1 MDTAAEEADRAKRA
15 REDDPDA
22 PPERGAPAP
31 RLDDAT
37 GPADAPAATDSMSVD
52 GAQPQPELGRPGASG
67 SEGAS
72 QTRRESAGATSAWP
86 RREPRV
92 GPRYQVDAR
101 WLDAARAD
109 DPAPCDDAA
118 AAAPQSGG
126 EGGAAADKYGHIP
139 SLARP
144 TPLVLVP
151 QLGDSQTQSD
161 EKRRAQGDFSR
172 AGQPDRKPPERLP
185 IALGI
190 GANLIGRSRT
200 TRIVDTQLSRQ
211 HMMVTLYLPPPYVA
225 SDDAVAAA
233 AVAGDASDGHRDG
246 APGGGG
252 GEVSPEHFQIQVT
265 ALFSTPHVIQVN
277 GAPFVSR
284 CEPRRIRIGDTVSLW
299 HSMYAYEVRFRC
311 VFGGC
316 ACAGAWRDF
325 PRAPRSQLCKNP
337 DVAAEARQQARVA
350 ADKEERAREAKGDG
364 AGHGQGRHPDAE
376 GGESAGYGRLYD
388 RVWAPPP
395 AAGPLDDRA
404 LESFLDDQPLGWHE
418 PSLHALY
425 ATRYNVEAAKKL
437 SRRNGYAAAHG
448 SPIVPWP
455 REDTVRFAEV
465 CNRARAR

>member
-31 RLDDAT
+31 RLDDAA

-52 GAQPQPELGRPGASG
+52 GAQPQPQPELGRPGASG

-211 HMMVTLYLPPPYVA
+211 HMMVTLYLGAPLLLTALLIGLLVSLFQAATQINEMTLSFIPKILGVF
-225 SDDAVAAA
+225 AVLI
-233 AVAGDASDGHRDG
+233 VAGPWLLSLIIDFTRTLFQNI
-246 APGGGG
+246 PFL
-252 GEVSPEHFQIQVT
+252 VS
-265 ALFSTPHVIQVN
+265 
-277 GAPFVSR
+277 
-284 CEPRRIRIGDTVSLW
+284 
-299 HSMYAYEVRFRC
+299 
-311 VFGGC
+311 
-316 ACAGAWRDF
+316 
-325 PRAPRSQLCKNP
+325 
-337 DVAAEARQQARVA
+337 
-350 ADKEERAREAKGDG
+350 
-364 AGHGQGRHPDAE
+364 
-376 GGESAGYGRLYD
+376 
-388 RVWAPPP
+388 
-395 AAGPLDDRA
+395 
-404 LESFLDDQPLGWHE
+404 
-418 PSLHALY
+418 
-425 ATRYNVEAAKKL
+425 
-437 SRRNGYAAAHG
+437 
-448 SPIVPWP
+448 
-455 REDTVRFAEV
+455 
-465 CNRARAR
+465 